1 MIAADFLTP
10 DYDITFSGSAD
21 AYVRRGK
28 KDRYKDFC
36 MLPADTVDDIVFFG
50 GKDYLPLFAKLT
62 TFHQRA

>member
-50 GKDYLPLFAKLT
+50 GKDYLRFL
-62 TFHQRA
+62 RS